1 MKKYSAFI
9 LTLLA
14 VPVVF
19 TSCEGDVLDQELR
32 HTLSAEDAANTVKGN
47 QALLAG
53 ALIYAREVYNDFEL
67 NIPVFKQCG
76 VDIVQAGTNLSDEP
90 ATAMPAMNGYTS
102 DLAANSSEIQTFW
115 DNYYAGITPANQ
127 IINSITSSGSIG
139 ELPEE
144 IKNSLGQAYT
154 MRAFLYLELVRRFEN
169 IPIVEVADLDETGP
183 VSETRQSSPA
193 EVYALII
200 SDLQA
205 AVPLLKKRVELDNSV
220 LTISS
225 GLANILLAEASLDI
239 GDYATAAAAA
249 DAVIAD
255 GSYSLQP
262 LDGIFGL
269 DGGKSGEENNA
280 EIIFSIGFQ
289 PPATDN
295 VQWTSQHFVPLY
307 DRVNGVLR
315 SMEQGGR
322 PWSRLSPSPYYWT
335 LFDSDG
341 DGDLDEEADGRIQ
354 AWHKMYWVFDDP
366 DNLPAGKAIGDRVT
380 LADAQAQWPDTPGNW
395 RYIEPT
401 TIKTWEN
408 GQYNRTT
415 ALAEG
420 WRNIIIFR
428 LAQAYV
434 SGAEAYFQLGNVP
447 KAMEYLNV
455 LRERAFGDASGNFTT
470 LDFEDIIEEQARELG
485 HEGHRWYFLKRN
497 GLLIDR
503 VGTHNPN
510 AAGNISGKHVRW
522 PLPQGFIDQTGA
534 TQNPD
539 Y

>member
-1 MKKYSAFI
+1 
-9 LTLLA
+9 
-14 VPVVF
+14 
-19 TSCEGDVLDQELR
+19 
-32 HTLSAEDAANTVKGN
+32 
-47 QALLAG
+47 
-53 ALIYAREVYNDFEL
+53 
-67 NIPVFKQCG
+67 
-76 VDIVQAGTNLSDEP
+76 EP
-90 ATAMPAMNGYTS
+90 ATAMPAMNGYTT

-127 IINSITSSGSIG
+127 IINSITSSGTID

-183 VSETRQSSPA
+183 ISETQQSSPA

-200 SDLQA
+200 SDLKA
-205 AVPLLKKRVELDNSV
+205 AIPLLKTRVELDNSV
-220 LTISS
+220 LTLSS
-225 GLANILLAEASLDI
+225 GLANMLLAEASLDI
-239 GDYATAAAAA
+239 GDYQTAADAA
-249 DAVIAD
+249 DAVITD

-341 DGDLDEEADGRIQ
+341 DGDLDEEGDGRIQ

-366 DNLPAGKAIGDRVT
+366 DNLPPGKAIGDQVT

-415 ALAEG
+415 AIAEG

-470 LDFEDIIEEQARELG
+470 LDF
-485 HEGHRWYFLKRN
+485 
-497 GLLIDR
+497 
-503 VGTHNPN
+503 
-510 AAGNISGKHVRW
+510 
-522 PLPQGFIDQTGA
+522 
-534 TQNPD
+534 
-539 Y
+539 